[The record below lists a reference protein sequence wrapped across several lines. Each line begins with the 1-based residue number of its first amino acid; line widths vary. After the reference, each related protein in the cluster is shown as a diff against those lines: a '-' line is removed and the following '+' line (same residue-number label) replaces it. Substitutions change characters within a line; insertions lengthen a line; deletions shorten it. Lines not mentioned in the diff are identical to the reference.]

1 MLRIGFVTLFPEMV
15 LPAIRHSVLRRGEE
29 AGLLA
34 FEASNPRDFATD
46 PHRTVDGKPC
56 GGGPGM
62 VLRPDLVQQAIDAL
76 RGSEAEVV
84 LTDPT
89 GERFT
94 QAIAENLSRSEQVI
108 FVCGH
113 YEGIDDRIRQRSVTR
128 TLSVGDFVLTGGEL
142 PALLMA
148 DAIARLVPGVL
159 GDEESPATDSH
170 AYGGLLGYPQFT
182 LPREWEGL
190 SVPEVLLSGD
200 HGAIEKWRRAQAL
213 ASTRSRRPDLFAKA
227 TLTKKDL
234 DLL

>member
-29 AGLLA
+29 AGLLT

-94 QAIAENLSRSEQVI
+94 QAVAEDLSKREQVI

-113 YEGIDDRIRQRSVTR
+113 YEGIDDRVRQRSVTR

-159 GDEESPATDSH
+159 GDQESQATDSH

-200 HGAIEKWRRAQAL
+200 HGAIERWRRAQAL
-213 ASTRSRRPDLFAKA
+213 AATRARRPDLFAKA